1 LHAPRR
7 AGIVGVVSVPLGPG
21 LSSRRVRVSR
31 EEVAWVRY
39 VLEAHDGLANLYGDG
54 TDVITLVTPT
64 CNEAELD
71 AVIAELGLVPVE
83 EGSIVGQATRF

>member
-1 LHAPRR
+1 M
-7 AGIVGVVSVPLGPG
+7 
-21 LSSRRVRVSR
+21 RVSR

-83 EGSIVGQATRF
+83 EGSSVGQATRF